1 MRLQDGDRVFEVSG
15 SPAFVRQVLDDLPVL
30 WARLHGEGAPR
41 RASIRMPEPPRD
53 LDEDRAAPD

>member
-1 MRLQDGDRVFEVSG
+1 MFEVSG